1 MNGPDPR
8 ARAVPSCSARGKAE
22 LIAFAGLYERWRD
35 QEGGEIDTVVI
46 LTCPANRK
54 VSALHDRMPV
64 VLPSEHF
71 EAWLDVKQTTPEA
84 AQKLLLPAPDDL
96 FETIEMHPKI
106 NDSKRDEP
114 GIQEPLEPSLL

>member
-1 MNGPDPR
+1 
-8 ARAVPSCSARGKAE
+8 
-22 LIAFAGLYERWRD
+22 
-35 QEGGEIDTVVI
+35 
-46 LTCPANRK
+46 
-54 VSALHDRMPV
+54 MPV
-64 VLPSEHF
+64 VLPPEHF